1 MNNIY
6 NQLFIMSVV
15 AGGIYLIFKILSVI
29 TLKYFSAAW
38 HYYTGIAIYMFFL
51 IPYHR
56 WMSWLNLSSIHKL
69 NPLIVFNLPSGG
81 IPQQNG
87 STGFFVYFKA
97 FPYILMTGTLIF
109 IVVILI
115 QYYNLKR
122 RIFKVCFM
130 TDDTRILEVLSKCK
144 QQMGIRGQ
152 IPVYISPYI
161 TTPFLCGIVKPCI
174 ILPDIKLSADELQC
188 IFLHE
193 LTHWK
198 RRDVWLKLFMLFIN
212 AMHWFNPLAYAAR
225 LDIDQFCELS
235 CDESVVKSINDRERR
250 RYCEL
255 MLSVLWNVADKKT
268 RLISAFGGM
277 RKKLERRVGVILRGE
292 VPMSKK
298 WMRMVATAITLAI
311 VLLGAILAGAVET
324 SALEIKGS
332 GKSDLL
338 KPKEIS
344 NYQYQV
350 NEYGETYGPAIYAEV
365 LGEEPDLIA
374 AEGIDGTLG
383 YVRSSDLN
391 SPEPRTPEEAVALNK
406 LGAKLIPLYDKDGRT
421 VIGQFKMETGG
432 VIEYVTNEND

>member
-6 NQLFIMSVV
+6 DQLFIMSVV

-38 HYYTGIAIYMFFL
+38 HYYTGIALYMFFL

-56 WMSWLNLSSIHKL
+56 WMSWLNLSSILKL
-69 NPLIVFNLPSGG
+69 NPLIVFDFSSGG

-87 STGFFVYFKA
+87 NTGFFVYYKA

-109 IVVILI
+109 IIVILV

-144 QQMGIRGQ
+144 QQMGIREQ

-161 TTPFLCGIVKPCI
+161 TTPFLCGIVKPYI
-174 ILPDIKLSADELQC
+174 ILPDIKLSTDELQC
-188 IFLHE
+188 VFLHE

-198 RRDVWLKLFMLFIN
+198 RCDIWLKLLMLFIN

-235 CDESVVKSINDRERR
+235 CDESVVKAMSNRERR

-255 MLSVLWNVADKKT
+255 MLNVLWNVA
-268 RLISAFGGM
+268 
-277 RKKLERRVGVILRGE
+277 
-292 VPMSKK
+292 
-298 WMRMVATAITLAI
+298 
-311 VLLGAILAGAVET
+311 
-324 SALEIKGS
+324 
-332 GKSDLL
+332 
-338 KPKEIS
+338 
-344 NYQYQV
+344 
-350 NEYGETYGPAIYAEV
+350 
-365 LGEEPDLIA
+365 
-374 AEGIDGTLG
+374 
-383 YVRSSDLN
+383 
-391 SPEPRTPEEAVALNK
+391 
-406 LGAKLIPLYDKDGRT
+406 
-421 VIGQFKMETGG
+421 
-432 VIEYVTNEND
+432 